1 MNNNLQIIDEFLDN
15 FWLTNLPS
23 KATLSSYKSDLTI
36 FSNAIDKEI
45 LQITT
50 NDINNYL
57 QNRGVGKSTKS
68 RIISTLRTFYKY
80 LVKQKVIENNPAAS
94 VNLPKLDK
102 KLPNHLSN
110 DEINNLITAIDTN
123 TIYGKRDRA
132 MVELM
137 YSCGLRVSELVNLE
151 FQQLKI
157 DDEFIVIHGK
167 GEKDRVLPMN
177 DIATSYL
184 KDYQQNARDLLLKQG
199 KSDSYFLSRFGKKMT
214 RQNFFLIIKNYGL
227 LAGIEKN
234 ISPHSLRHAFATHL
248 VQNGADLR
256 SVQLMLGHSD
266 ISTTQIYTHIH
277 NTRLKKVYDANHPFG

>member
-36 FSNAIDKEI
+36 FSNVIDKEI

-57 QNRGVGKSTKS
+57 QNRDVGKSTKS

-102 KLPNHLSN
+102 KLPNYLSN
-110 DEINNLITAIDTN
+110 NEINSLITAIDTN

-151 FQQLKI
+151 FHQLKI

-277 NTRLKKVYDANHPFG
+277 NTRLKQAYDANHPFG

>member
-57 QNRGVGKSTKS
+57 QNRDVGKSTKS

-102 KLPNHLSN
+102 KLPNYLSN
-110 DEINNLITAIDTN
+110 NEINSLITAIDTN

-151 FQQLKI
+151 FHQLKI

>member
-80 LVKQKVIENNPAAS
+80 LVKKKVIENNPAAS

-102 KLPNHLSN
+102 KLPNHLSG

-123 TIYGKRDRA
+123 TVYGKRDRA

-151 FQQLKI
+151 FHQLKI

-184 KDYQQNARDLLLKQG
+184 QDYQQNARDLLLKQG

-214 RQNFFLIIKNYGL
+214 RQNFFLIIKNYGI

-277 NTRLKKVYDANHPFG
+277 NTRLKQVYDANHPFG

>member
-102 KLPNHLSN
+102 KLPNHLSG

-214 RQNFFLIIKNYGL
+214 RQNFFLIIKNYGI

>member
-102 KLPNHLSN
+102 KLPNHLSG

-277 NTRLKKVYDANHPFG
+277 NTRLKQAYDANHPFG